1 MEEEFLIKT
10 KNNLLISQKDKE
22 ILKYYGIDVDN
33 YKALN
38 ELLYAIDNILDNEDL
53 DSDEEEE
60 LDYIANTLQE
70 RNYYLNFNK

>member
-1 MEEEFLIKT
+1 MEDELLIKT

-22 ILKYYGIDVDN
+22 TLKYYNIDVDEF
-33 YKALN
+33 KTIN